1 MWDEL
6 ETELSS
12 KSAVDGYDSLFQS
25 SVWYEKYRPKTLD
38 EMILPDYIKDKLRV
52 YISDGGKTMPHL
64 GLFSRLPGTG
74 KSSLAKVLMRELNAE
89 ALWINS
95 SLERGIDI
103 LRTRIQ
109 QFASQTALRDCVKI
123 VVMDEFDGFSKEG
136 QAAFRGFIDNFGGNV
151 RFIFTGNFKEN
162 IIEPLLDRLEVY
174 DFNNFG
180 PAQIAKPILSR
191 LEYIL
196 AEENVQYERDDL
208 LKVIKSNFPKIRSM
222 IGALG
227 AGLHTKEDGT
237 KVFEYSY
244 VGDSNKL
251 DELMILM
258 KQKDINKVRT
268 LVYGLGSC
276 DHIFGYLGEHIELI
290 FGDKQEALING
301 VIALAKYQSY
311 HSSAKDKQLN
321 ALACCFELM
330 RLL

>member
-1 MWDEL
+1 MWDEIDN
-6 ETELSS
+6 ELSKPS
-12 KSAVDGYDSLFQS
+12 EFDSLYQS
-25 SVWYEKYRPKTLD
+25 SVLYEKYRPKTLD
-38 EMILPDYIKDKLRV
+38 EMILPDYIKDKLKV
-52 YISDGGKTMPHL
+52 YLSDGGKNMPHL

-89 ALWINS
+89 SLWINS

-109 QFASQTALRDCVKI
+109 QFASQTALRDSVKI

-136 QAAFRGFIDNFGGNV
+136 QAAFRGFIDQFSGNV

-196 AEENVQYERDDL
+196 AKENIQYEREDL

-227 AGLHTKEDGT
+227 TGLHEKEDGT

-244 VGDSNKL
+244 IGDSNKL

-258 KQKDINKVRT
+258 KQKDINKVRA

-276 DHIFGYLGEHIELI
+276 DHIFSYLGEHIELI
-290 FGDKQEALING
+290 FGNKQEALING

-311 HSSAKDKQLN
+311 HASAKDKQLN

>member
-196 AEENVQYERDDL
+196 AKENVQYERDDL

>member
-6 ETELSS
+6 DDELTS
-12 KSAVDGYDSLFQS
+12 KPVDGYDSLFQS
-25 SVWYEKYRPKTLD
+25 SVWYEKYRPKNLD
-38 EMILPDYIKDKLRV
+38 EMILPEYIKDKLKI
-52 YISDGGKTMPHL
+52 YIQNGGKDMPHL

-74 KSSLAKVLMRELNAE
+74 KSSLAKVLMKELNAE

-95 SLERGIDI
+95 SLERGIDV

-136 QAAFRGFIDNFGGNV
+136 QAAFRGFIDQFSQNV

-174 DFNNFG
+174 DFNSFG
-180 PAQIAKPILSR
+180 PAQIAKPILNR

-196 AEENVQYERDDL
+196 AKENVQYEREDL

-227 AGLHTKEDGT
+227 LGLHTKEDGT

-258 KQKDINKVRT
+258 KQKDINKVRS

-276 DHIFGYLGEHIELI
+276 DHLFGYFGENIELL
-290 FGDKQEALING
+290 FGDKPEALING

-311 HSSAKDKQLN
+311 QSSAKDKQLN

>member
-12 KSAVDGYDSLFQS
+12 KSTVDGYDSLFQS

>member
-1 MWDEL
+1 MWDEIDN
-6 ETELSS
+6 ELS
-12 KSAVDGYDSLFQS
+12 KSSGFDSLFQS
-25 SVWYEKYRPKTLD
+25 SVWYEKYRPKNLD
-38 EMILPDYIKDKLRV
+38 EMILPDYIKDKLKA
-52 YISDGGKTMPHL
+52 YLSNGGKNMPHL

-89 ALWINS
+89 SLWINS
-95 SLERGIDI
+95 SLERGIDV

-109 QFASQTALRDCVKI
+109 QFASQTALRDSVKI

-136 QAAFRGFIDNFGGNV
+136 QAAFRGFIDTFGSNV

-196 AEENVQYERDDL
+196 AKENVQYEREDL

-227 AGLHTKEDGT
+227 AGLHENEDGA

-244 VGDSNKL
+244 IGDSNKL

-258 KQKDINKVRT
+258 KQKDINKVRA

-311 HSSAKDKQLN
+311 HASAKDKQLN

>member
-1 MWDEL
+1 MWDEIEEIDNSL
-6 ETELSS
+6 
-12 KSAVDGYDSLFQS
+12 KSAEDKLFQS
-25 SVWYEKYRPKTLD
+25 SVWYEKYRPRTLD
-38 EMILPDYIKDKLRV
+38 EMILPEYIKDKLKI
-52 YISDGGKTMPHL
+52 YIDNGGKDMPHL

-74 KSSLAKVLMRELNAE
+74 KSSLAKVILNELKAE
-89 ALWINS
+89 SLWINS

-103 LRTRIQ
+103 IRNRIQ
-109 QFASQTALRDCVKI
+109 QFASQTALRDSVKI

-136 QAAFRGFIDNFGGNV
+136 QAAFRGFIDQFGMNV

-162 IIEPLLDRLEVY
+162 IIEPLLDRLEIY

-180 PAQIAKPILSR
+180 PAQIAKLILER
-191 LEYIL
+191 LESIL
-196 AEENVQYERDDL
+196 VKENVEFQREDL
-208 LKVIKSNFPKIRSM
+208 IKVIKSNFPKIRSM

-227 AGLHTKEDGT
+227 TGLHTREDGS

-276 DHIFGYLGEHIELI
+276 DHIFSYLGEHIELI
-290 FGDKQEALING
+290 FNDKQEAMING

-311 HSSAKDKQLN
+311 HPSAKDKQLN

>member
-1 MWDEL
+1 MWDEIDN
-6 ETELSS
+6 ELSKPS
-12 KSAVDGYDSLFQS
+12 GFDSLFQS

-38 EMILPDYIKDKLRV
+38 EMILPDYVKDKLKA
-52 YISDGGKTMPHL
+52 YLSNGGKNMPHL

-89 ALWINS
+89 SLWINS
-95 SLERGIDI
+95 SLERGIDV

-109 QFASQTALRDCVKI
+109 QFASQTALRDSVKI

-136 QAAFRGFIDNFGGNV
+136 QAAFRGFIDQFSGNV

-196 AEENVQYERDDL
+196 AKENVQYEREDL

-227 AGLHTKEDGT
+227 AGLHEKEDGT

-244 VGDSNKL
+244 IGDSNKL

-258 KQKDINKVRT
+258 KQRDINKVRT

-311 HSSAKDKQLN
+311 HASAKDKQLN

>member
-1 MWDEL
+1 MWDEIDN
-6 ETELSS
+6 ELSKPS
-12 KSAVDGYDSLFQS
+12 GFDSLFQS

-38 EMILPDYIKDKLRV
+38 EMILPDFIKDKLKA
-52 YISDGGKTMPHL
+52 YLSNGGKNMPHL

-89 ALWINS
+89 SLWINS
-95 SLERGIDI
+95 SLERGIDV

-109 QFASQTALRDCVKI
+109 QFASQTALRDSVKI

-136 QAAFRGFIDNFGGNV
+136 QAAFRGFIDQFSGNV

-196 AEENVQYERDDL
+196 AKENVQYEREDL

-227 AGLHTKEDGT
+227 AGLHEKKDGT

-244 VGDSNKL
+244 IGDSNKL

-301 VIALAKYQSY
+301 VIALATYQSY
-311 HSSAKDKQLN
+311 HASAKDKQLN

>member
-12 KSAVDGYDSLFQS
+12 KSTVDGYDSPFQS

-290 FGDKQEALING
+290 FGDNQEALING

>member
-1 MWDEL
+1 MWDEI
-6 ETELSS
+6 ETELSKPKES
-12 KSAVDGYDSLFQS
+12 GYDSLFQS
-25 SVWYEKYRPKTLD
+25 SVWYEKYRPKNLD
-38 EMILPDYIKDKLRV
+38 EMILPDYIKDKLKQ
-52 YISDGGKTMPHL
+52 YLKDGGKTMPHL

-136 QAAFRGFIDNFGGNV
+136 QAAFRGFIDTFGSNV

-311 HSSAKDKQLN
+311 QSSAKDKQLN

>member
-6 ETELSS
+6 DSELTKPQES
-12 KSAVDGYDSLFQS
+12 GYDSLFQS
-25 SVWYEKYRPKTLD
+25 SVWYEKYRPKNLD
-38 EMILPDYIKDKLRV
+38 EMILPEYIKDKLKQ
-52 YISDGGKTMPHL
+52 YLKDGGKNMPHL

-136 QAAFRGFIDNFGGNV
+136 QAAFRGFIDQFSQNV

-174 DFNNFG
+174 DFNSFG

-196 AEENVQYERDDL
+196 AEENVQYEREDL

-276 DHIFGYLGEHIELI
+276 DHIFGYFSEHIELL
-290 FGDKQEALING
+290 FGDKPESLINAI
-301 VIALAKYQSY
+301 IALAKYQSY
-311 HSSAKDKQLN
+311 HPSAKDKQLN

>member
-6 ETELSS
+6 DDELTAKPS
-12 KSAVDGYDSLFQS
+12 DGYDSLFHS

-52 YISDGGKTMPHL
+52 YIQNGGKTMPHL

-89 ALWINS
+89 ALWINA
-95 SLERGIDI
+95 SLERGIDV

-136 QAAFRGFIDNFGGNV
+136 QAAFRGFIDSFPTT

-174 DFNNFG
+174 DFNSFG
-180 PAQIAKPILSR
+180 PAQIAKPILNR

-196 AEENVQYERDDL
+196 GAEHVQYERDDL

-290 FGDKQEALING
+290 FGEKQEALING
-301 VIALAKYQSY
+301 IIALAKYQSY

-321 ALACCFELM
+321 ALACCFEIM
-330 RLL
+330 KLL

>member
-6 ETELSS
+6 ESLDDELT
-12 KSAVDGYDSLFQS
+12 KPKDGYDSLFHS

-52 YISDGGKTMPHL
+52 YIQNGGKNLPHL

-74 KSSLAKVLMRELNAE
+74 KSSLAKVLMKELNAE
-89 ALWINS
+89 ALWINA
-95 SLERGIDI
+95 SLERGIDV

-109 QFASQTALRDCVKI
+109 QFASQTALRDSVKI

-136 QAAFRGFIDNFGGNV
+136 QAAFRGFIDSFPTT

-174 DFNNFG
+174 DFNSFG

-196 AEENVQYERDDL
+196 AKENVQYERDDL

-237 KVFEYSY
+237 KAFEYSY

-276 DHIFGYLGEHIELI
+276 DHLFGYLSEHIELI

-301 VIALAKYQSY
+301 IIALAKYQSY
-311 HSSAKDKQLN
+311 QASAKDKQLN

>member
-1 MWDEL
+1 MWDEIDN
-6 ETELSS
+6 ELSKPS
-12 KSAVDGYDSLFQS
+12 GFDSLFQS
-25 SVWYEKYRPKTLD
+25 SVWYEKYRPKNLD
-38 EMILPDYIKDKLRV
+38 EMILPDYIKDKLKA
-52 YISDGGKTMPHL
+52 YLSNGGKNMPHL

-89 ALWINS
+89 SLWINS
-95 SLERGIDI
+95 SLERGIDV

-109 QFASQTALRDCVKI
+109 QFASQTALRDSVKI

-136 QAAFRGFIDNFGGNV
+136 QAAFRGFIDQFSGNV

-196 AEENVQYERDDL
+196 AKENVQYEREDL

-227 AGLHTKEDGT
+227 AGLHEKEDGT

-244 VGDSNKL
+244 IGDSNKL

-258 KQKDINKVRT
+258 KQKDINKTRA

-311 HSSAKDKQLN
+311 HASAKDKQLN